1 MIYGN
6 WIKKKNKEEMRQTE
20 CEGEWDE
27 NKNIQKR

>member
-6 WIKKKNKEEMRQTE
+6 WIKKNKEEVRQTE